1 MKDSFRYEARQLPL
15 MPGKLFGGILAVSG
29 FGGLVFVG
37 TRPPEPKGVK
47 DNVMKGLLNFCDLSC
62 VYASMPKD
70 TGVDGSG
77 SCRTFVAVHCKL
89 KKMLVHKNMP
99 CSEKVL
105 ASSSKKKKR

>member
-1 MKDSFRYEARQLPL
+1 
-15 MPGKLFGGILAVSG
+15 
-29 FGGLVFVG
+29 
-37 TRPPEPKGVK
+37 
-47 DNVMKGLLNFCDLSC
+47 
-62 VYASMPKD
+62 MPKD

-77 SCRTFVAVHCKL
+77 SCRTFVAVHCQL